1 MGESRALT
9 AHRFWAIFFVDASSI
24 NTADQGFL
32 KIAQYC
38 RLGQEVG
45 IAKRWLANTDKPWL
59 LILDNADDPSI
70 DISEYFPTGGRGTIL
85 ITSRNRDCTAYSSV
99 GSNEIA
105 SMALDDAITLLL
117 RVSEEEDVR
126 NESLRKLAKRVVET
140 LGCLALAIVH
150 AGALIKQKLYD
161 LEDYCEAYSR
171 NRQRLF
177 GHQTIPAQIG
187 YKYMVYTTWEVS
199 VEMIRKLS
207 SNNPTN
213 SSCWSSKN
221 VESALDLLNI
231 FSVLHMD
238 NIPVEILERAWKQW
252 KIESSGGKLTDW
264 TKSHQPRVLCQDYAG
279 DWDPLPV
286 REAVLLLSS
295 FSLIHIN
302 DSSHHIS
309 LHPLVHAW
317 VRDRLTQS
325 ERAGCWITAVSILS
339 ASLGVPAGDGGYQH
353 GRSLIPHINS
363 CLEFIDYGLLFAE
376 GAGTIERLQMVGKFV
391 VVYRS
396 NGNYTKAFEIL
407 IKALELCKK
416 TYAAHEEISLQLERE
431 LAKVYDR
438 LGTYSKA
445 VDHQERVLQISLKL
459 LGKEHPT
466 TLDAKSW
473 LAFFY
478 NQIGRDSEALEMQ
491 KNVFHTSERVLG
503 DKHYDTLS
511 IMQGLA
517 ISYSKSGQYQ
527 AAIKL
532 QERELHLRK
541 NLFHYEDYAILV
553 SMINLASFYSRMG
566 RYKESLKL
574 NEEILQLRKKILG
587 DEHPDTLRSMNNL
600 AFSYQKL
607 NRTQEALELNE
618 ETLQL
623 SKKIL
628 GNEHPRTLDSMHN
641 LASSYQDLNRTQEAL
656 ELNEE
661 TLQLRK
667 RILGD
672 EHPNTLVSM
681 SNLALSYQDLN
692 RTQEAL
698 GLDEETLQLSKNIL
712 GDEHPYTLVFMNN
725 LASSY
730 QKLNRT
736 QEALELDEETL
747 QLSKKILGDEHPNT
761 LVSMSNLALSYQYLN
776 QTQEAL
782 ELNEETL
789 QLRKK
794 ILGDEHPDT
803 LLSMSNTARCYDKV
817 GRNEEALGLLTEA
830 MDASRRT
837 LGEEHPNT
845 ICYASN
851 LDILKGRSS

>member
-1 MGESRALT
+1 MRCSLGEGRSLT

-45 IAKRWLANTDKPWL
+45 IAKRWLTNTDKPWL

-85 ITSRNRDCTAYSSV
+85 ITSRNPGCTAYRSV

-105 SMALDDAITLLL
+105 SMALDDAITLLW

-150 AGALIKQKLYD
+150 AGALIKQKLYG
-161 LEDYCEAYSR
+161 LEDYCEAYSS

-177 GHQTIPAQIG
+177 GHQTIHARTD
-187 YKYMVYTTWEVS
+187 YKYTVYTTWEIS
-199 VEMIRKLS
+199 IKMIRKLPS
-207 SNNPTN
+207 KNPTN
-213 SSCWSSKN
+213 SSCWSSKS

-238 NIPVEILERAWKQW
+238 NIPVEILERAWEKW
-252 KIESSGGKLTDW
+252 KIESSDGKLSDW

-302 DSSHHIS
+302 DSSHRIS

-317 VRDRLTQS
+317 IRDRLTQAQ
-325 ERAGCWITAVSILS
+325 RAGCWITAVSILS
-339 ASLGVPAGDGGYQH
+339 ASLGGPAGDGGYQH
-353 GRSLIPHINS
+353 ERNLIPHINS
-363 CLEFIDYGLLFAE
+363 CLEFIDYGLLVAE
-376 GAGTIERLQMVGKFV
+376 GAGITERLWIAHKFAI
-391 VVYRS
+391 VYIKIGYYKR
-396 NGNYTKAFEIL
+396 AFEIL
-407 IKALELCKK
+407 IRALELCKE
-416 TYAAHEEISLQLERE
+416 THAAHSEISLQLERE
-431 LAKVYDR
+431 LATVYGG

-459 LGKEHPT
+459 LGREHPT

-473 LAFFY
+473 LAIFY
-478 NQIGRDSEALEMQ
+478 NHIGRDSEALQMQ
-491 KNVFHTSERVLG
+491 KNVLHTSERVLG
-503 DKHYDTLS
+503 DKHYDTLG

-517 ISYSKSGQYQ
+517 ISYFKSDQYQ

-532 QERELHLRK
+532 QERELLLRK
-541 NLFHYEDYAILV
+541 NLFHCEDSAILL
-553 SMINLASFYSRMG
+553 SMRNLASFYSRMG

-574 NEEILQLRKKILG
+574 NEETLQLSKKILG
-587 DEHPDTLRSMNNL
+587 DEHPDTLVSMSNL
-600 AFSYQKL
+600 ALSYQKL

-628 GNEHPRTLDSMHN
+628 G
-641 LASSYQDLNRTQEAL
+641 
-656 ELNEE
+656 
-661 TLQLRK
+661 
-667 RILGD
+667 D
-672 EHPNTLVSM
+672 EHPDTLVSM
-681 SNLALSYQDLN
+681 SNLALSYHNLN
-692 RTQEAL
+692 RTQ
-698 GLDEETLQLSKNIL
+698 K
-712 GDEHPYTLVFMNN
+712 
-725 LASSY
+725 
-730 QKLNRT
+730 
-736 QEALELDEETL
+736 ALELNEETL
-747 QLSKKILGDEHPNT
+747 QLSKKILGDEHPDT
-761 LVSMSNLALSYQYLN
+761 LVSMNNLATSYQDLN
-776 QTQEAL
+776 RTQEAL
-782 ELNEETL
+782 GLREETL

-803 LLSMSNTARCYDKV
+803 LLSMSNTAHCYNKV

-830 MDASRRT
+830 VDASRRT
-837 LGEEHPNT
+837 LGEEHPATLRYTEKLNHFRNKF
-845 ICYASN
+845 SLN
-851 LDILKGRSS
+851 LKGNEGSPTPKKDVAPVEFHGRRGIKGWLKQRYRPHEEL